1 MFGAAAMSLS
11 SVCVVTNALRLK
23 FFKVEHGKKT
33 AKGYDTN
40 NDQVIKDE
48 ADNKKQI
55 VIKGMTCSHCT
66 SAVEKA
72 LKEVDG
78 VEVEKVDLDA
88 KSAYI
93 TLDKPVAVSYT
104 HLITAVQDDNELE
117 ISLNDFKGKKEYK
130 LNLNDNADI
139 TVDYKLE
146 KGSLRLTLKDDEGID
161 TFTAEA
167 YRTHGYTFEVED
179 KGTYRCV

>member
-1 MFGAAAMSLS
+1 DIVLMKSDLLDAVTAVKLSKAVIKNIKENLFWAFFYNSVGIPLAAGVFYTALGWSLRPMFGAAAMSLS

-93 TLDKPVAVSYT
+93 TLDKPVEDK
-104 HLITAVQDDNELE
+104 I
-117 ISLNDFKGKKEYK
+117 
-130 LNLNDNADI
+130 
-139 TVDYKLE
+139 
-146 KGSLRLTLKDDEGID
+146 LKDVIKN
-161 TFTAEA
+161 A
-167 YRTHGYTFEVED
+167 GYKVV
-179 KGTYRCV
+179 KIK

>member
-1 MFGAAAMSLS
+1 MKRASILFMCIFMSLGILSGCEVYDNSHHSNS
-11 SVCVVTNALRLK
+11 S
-23 FFKVEHGKKT
+23 
-33 AKGYDTN
+33 
-40 NDQVIKDE
+40 NDKNHMNILED
-48 ADNKKQI
+48 D
-55 VIKGMTCSHCT
+55 
-66 SAVEKA
+66 
-72 LKEVDG
+72 D
-78 VEVEKVDLDA
+78 
-88 KSAYI
+88 
-93 TLDKPVAVSYT
+93 
-104 HLITAVQDDNELE
+104 ITAVQDDNELE

-179 KGTYRCV
+179 KGTYTLIIKGTDVSGKVEIEVD